1 MQVISRVHSTYV
13 DNMKIISQ
21 FDKARQLLKEGKI
34 IAYPTEAIYGLGC
47 DPFNQQA
54 VEKLLALKQRSVA
67 KGMILLIS
75 DWPQLTP
82 LISRIPDSAVEQIQ
96 ATWPGPVTW
105 VFPKADSVP
114 DWISGKHSSI
124 AIRMTS
130 HPIARE
136 LCAEGPLISTSANLS
151 GALPAVDMAGVAMQF
166 PEGIDA
172 FIKGAL
178 GGLSQPSAIYDA
190 LSGNRLR

>member
-1 MQVISRVHSTYV
+1 
-13 DNMKIISQ
+13 MKIISK

-34 IAYPTEAIYGLGC
+34 IAYPTEAVYGLGC

-54 VEKLLALKQRSVA
+54 VEKLLALKQRSVT

-82 LISRIPDSAVEQIQ
+82 LISSIPDSVLEQIRN
-96 ATWPGPVTW
+96 TWPGPVTW
-105 VFPKADSVP
+105 VFPKAANIP
-114 DWISGKHSSI
+114 DWISGKHPSI

-130 HPIARE
+130 HAIARE
-136 LCAEGPLISTSANLS
+136 LCADGPLISTSANLS
-151 GALPAVDMAGVAMQF
+151 GAAPAVDMAGVSAQF
-166 PEGIDA
+166 PEGVDA
-172 FIKGAL
+172 FITGAL

-190 LSGNRLR
+190 LSGIRLR